1 MLFRQDFPLDFFNNR
16 FQDILTK
23 KKEYHGEYELMDFGI
38 GEEQTMPD
46 NGIISSLQLAL
57 SKSQNHKYTDRGI
70 DGLKS
75 TMKEYLYDSFHVDV
89 SLDEIAM
96 TMGTKEGLAILP
108 SFLVHKD
115 DYVITT
121 HPGYVVLEKA
131 SILYGAKVISLHLK
145 EENDYLPDLS
155 LINENIWEKVKI
167 FSINYPNNPTGAIGN
182 VDFYKKLI
190 RLAHKYHFLIVND
203 AAYLEYT
210 YADKPLSI
218 LSIEGAKEC
227 CVELYT
233 LSKSH
238 NMTGYRIGFM
248 AGSSR
253 IIDLY
258 TKVSDIF
265 DSGQFA
271 PIEYAAIYG
280 LKHHEITTRL
290 KNKYYI
296 RMENIAHIL
305 NENGFITK
313 ISKGTYYL
321 YAKIPTFFKNAHD
334 CALFLL
340 ERLGI
345 MTIPYDDWG
354 AFIRLSMTY
363 QCDNELAFYVS
374 FNNRL
379 KALKDIFC

>member
-1 MLFRQDFPLDFFNNR
+1 MFFRQDFPLDFFNNR

-23 KKEYHGEYELMDFGI
+23 KKEYCGEYELMDFGI

-46 NGIISSLQLAL
+46 KGIISSFQLAL
-57 SKSQNHKYTDRGI
+57 ANPQNHKYTDRGI
-70 DGLKS
+70 DGLKRA
-75 TMKEYLYDSFHVDV
+75 MKDYLYNSFQVDV
-89 SLDEIAM
+89 SLDELAI

-131 SILYGAKVISLHLK
+131 SILYGAKVISLDLNN
-145 EENDYLPDLS
+145 ENDYLPDLS
-155 LINENIWEKVKI
+155 LIDESTWKKVKI
-167 FSINYPNNPTGAIGN
+167 FSINYPHNPSGAVGN
-182 VDFYKKLI
+182 VSFYKKLI
-190 RLAHKYHFLIVND
+190 QLAKKYQFLIVND

-210 YADKPLSI
+210 YDNKPLSI
-218 LSIEGAKEC
+218 LTIEGAKEC

-248 AGSSR
+248 AGSKEVVA
-253 IIDLY
+253 LY
-258 TKVSDIF
+258 TKVCDIF

-280 LKHHEITTRL
+280 LQHPEITEKL
-290 KNKYYI
+290 KNKYFM
-296 RMENIAHIL
+296 RMKNISYIL
-305 NENGFITK
+305 NENGFMTNK
-313 ISKGTYYL
+313 SKGTYYL
-321 YAKIPTFFKNAHD
+321 YAKIPSFFKTAHE

-340 ERLGI
+340 EHLGI
-345 MTIPYDDWG
+345 MTIPYDDCG
-354 AFIRLSMTY
+354 SFIRLSMTY
-363 QCDNELAFYVS
+363 QCDNEHDFYVS
-374 FNNRL
+374 FNSRL
-379 KALKDIFC
+379 AILKGFFC

>member
-1 MLFRQDFPLDFFNNR
+1 MFFRQDFPLDFFNNR

-46 NGIISSLQLAL
+46 DGIIFSLQLAL
-57 SKSQNHKYTDRGI
+57 TNPQNHKYTDRGI
-70 DGLKS
+70 AGLKG
-75 TMKEYLYDSFHVDV
+75 TIKEYLYNSFHVEV
-89 SLDEIAM
+89 SLDEVAV

-131 SILYGAKVISLHLK
+131 SILYGAKVISLDLNK
-145 EENDYLPDLS
+145 ENNYLPDLS
-155 LINENIWEKVKI
+155 LIDESVWKKVKI

-190 RLAHKYHFLIVND
+190 QLAKKYHFLIVND

-210 YADKPLSI
+210 YNDIPLSI
-218 LSIEGAKEC
+218 LAIEGAKEC

-248 AGSSR
+248 VGSKEV
-253 IIDLY
+253 IALY
-258 TKVSDIF
+258 TKVCDIF
-265 DSGQFA
+265 ESGQFA
-271 PIEYAAIYG
+271 PIEYAAMYA
-280 LKHHEITTRL
+280 LKHQKITKKL
-290 KNKYYI
+290 KNKYFI
-296 RMENIAHIL
+296 RMENIAQIL
-305 NENGFITK
+305 NENGFITN

-321 YAKIPTFFKNAHD
+321 YAKIPSFFKTAHE

-340 ERLGI
+340 EHLGI
-345 MTIPYDDWG
+345 MTIPYDDCG
-354 AFIRLSMTY
+354 SFIRLSMTY
-363 QCDNELAFYVS
+363 QCDNEFEYYVS
-374 FNNRL
+374 FNSRL
-379 KALKDIFC
+379 TALKGFFC